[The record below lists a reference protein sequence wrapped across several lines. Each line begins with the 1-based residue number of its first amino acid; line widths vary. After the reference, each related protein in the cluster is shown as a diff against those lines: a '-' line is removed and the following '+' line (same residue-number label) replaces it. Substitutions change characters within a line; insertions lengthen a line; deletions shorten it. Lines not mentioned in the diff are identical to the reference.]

1 MKDIIKKKYYH
12 TIILLL
18 VAGIILTG
26 CKQDTEEKLQEI
38 QLEETKE
45 IKEEPD
51 AKTEPDS
58 EEPQK
63 EPVQKIFVY
72 VCGAVHAP
80 GVYEAD
86 SKTRVYEVIAMAGG
100 LTEEAAA
107 DAVNQARVA
116 ADGEQIYVPTKEEAG
131 TQMPGAN
138 PQTPG
143 QESAGKQ
150 KVNLNT
156 ATKEDLMTL
165 SGVGESK
172 AESILAYREE
182 KGRFQSTEELMQ
194 ISGIKEGLY
203 NKIKDDITV

>member
-1 MKDIIKKKYYH
+1 MKDIIKKKCYH

-18 VAGIILTG
+18 AAGTILTG
-26 CKQDTEEKLQEI
+26 CRQDSEEKLQEI

-45 IKEEPD
+45 EPH

-58 EEPQK
+58 EEIQK
-63 EPVQKIFVY
+63 ESVQKIFVY
-72 VCGAVHAP
+72 VCGAVCAP

-86 SKTRVYEVIAMAGG
+86 SKTRVYEIIAMAGG

-116 ADGEQIYVPTKEEAG
+116 ADGEQIYIPTKEEAK
-131 TQMPGAN
+131 TQMPGAD
-138 PQTPG
+138 PQMPG

-156 ATKEDLMTL
+156 ATKEELMTL

-182 KGRFQSTEELMQ
+182 KGGFQSTEELMQ